1 MNRVISLLLAAGAV
15 LLLVVA
21 AGCDNSA
28 DEHAASVMTGGGDP
42 HRGKAAISAYGC
54 GTCHTVPGVRG
65 ADALV
70 GPPLTNMGQR
80 SYIGGVMKNT
90 PVNMIHWIQDPPG
103 VDPMTAMP
111 KLNVSESDA
120 RDIASYLYTL
130 K

>member
-1 MNRVISLLLAAGAV
+1 MRRTLIILVGATTA
-15 LLLVVA
+15 LLVFL
-21 AGCDNSA
+21 AGCDNRS
-28 DEHAASVMTGGGDP
+28 DDRTASIMTGGGEP
-42 HRGKAAISAYGC
+42 HRGRTAISAYGC

-70 GPPLTNMGQR
+70 GPPLTSMGQR

-90 PVNMIHWIQDPPG
+90 PTNMIRWIQDPPG

>member
-1 MNRVISLLLAAGAV
+1 MKRSIPLLLITLCALFLGGCENDADIQAATAI
-15 LLLVVA
+15 
-21 AGCDNSA
+21 
-28 DEHAASVMTGGGDP
+28 TGGGDP
-42 HRGKAAISAYGC
+42 HRGQSAIRAYGC

-70 GPPLTNMGQR
+70 GPPLTNMAQR
-80 SYIGGVMKNT
+80 AYIGGVMKNT
-90 PVNMIHWIQDPPG
+90 PPNMIRWIQDPPA

-111 KLNVSESDA
+111 KLNVSEPDA

>member
-1 MNRVISLLLAAGAV
+1 MNRSLRNIFIAGAGAA
-15 LLLVVA
+15 LVIGLGA
-21 AGCDNSA
+21 CDDA
-28 DEHAASVMTGGGDP
+28 DERAASVMTQGGQP
-42 HRGKAAISAYGC
+42 QLGKEAINAHGC
-54 GTCHTVPGVRG
+54 GTCHTIPGVRG

-70 GPPLTNMGQR
+70 GPPLTSMGQR

-90 PVNMIHWIQDPPG
+90 PANMIRWIQDPPA

-120 RDIASYLYTL
+120 RNIASYLYTL

>member
-1 MNRVISLLLAAGAV
+1 MKRSIPLLLLSACALTLGACENDADNRAATA
-15 LLLVVA
+15 
-21 AGCDNSA
+21 
-28 DEHAASVMTGGGDP
+28 MTGGGDP
-42 HRGKAAISAYGC
+42 HRGKSAITAYGC

-70 GPPLTNMGQR
+70 GPPLTSMAERGF
-80 SYIGGVMKNT
+80 IGGVMKNT
-90 PVNMIHWIQDPPG
+90 PANMIRWIQDPPA

-111 KLNVSESDA
+111 KLHVSEADA

>member
-1 MNRVISLLLAAGAV
+1 MKR
-15 LLLVVA
+15 LLVGMIVTA
-21 AGCDNSA
+21 LLWTGACENEADLRSA
-28 DEHAASVMTGGGDP
+28 SAMTGGGDP
-42 HRGKAAISAYGC
+42 HRGRAAISAYGC

-70 GPPLTNMGQR
+70 GPPLTSMGSR
-80 SYIGGVMKNT
+80 GYIAGVMKNT
-90 PVNMIHWIQDPPG
+90 PANMVRWIRDPPA

>member
-1 MNRVISLLLAAGAV
+1 MNRSISLLLLTVGALFLGACENEADNRAATA
-15 LLLVVA
+15 
-21 AGCDNSA
+21 
-28 DEHAASVMTGGGDP
+28 MTGGGDP
-42 HRGKAAISAYGC
+42 HRGKSAITAYGC

-70 GPPLTNMGQR
+70 GPPLTSMAERG
-80 SYIGGVMKNT
+80 YIGGVMKNT
-90 PVNMIHWIQDPPG
+90 PANMIRWIQDPPA

-111 KLNVSESDA
+111 KLNVSDADA

>member
-1 MNRVISLLLAAGAV
+1 MTRTALTLMLSGALCLL
-15 LLLVVA
+15 
-21 AGCDNSA
+21 GCDSA
-28 DEHAASVMTGGGDP
+28 ADRRAATAMTGGGDP

-54 GTCHTVPGVRG
+54 GTCHTIPGVKG

-70 GPPLTNMGQR
+70 AAPLTSMGQR
-80 SYIGGVMKNT
+80 AYIGGVMKNT
-90 PVNMIHWIQDPPG
+90 PGNLIRWIQDPPA

-111 KLNVSESDA
+111 KLNVSEADA